1 MKQKKILFL
10 ILLVGLVVRFG
21 LFYTKWDNLKHD
33 SGAKY
38 ASTAIGFYN
47 GQGLSV
53 NSNEIEKIKF
63 LKNNFSGNYLEFYNA
78 LDRHKFME
86 YLPGP
91 AILLSILWKII
102 PIYNFSPYIYIK
114 IILESI
120 LILVFYLVFK
130 NNKKYI
136 CLFTTIFMIFNLPAI
151 NRTLMAGYDF
161 WPQFAVLVSFIGVY
175 YGLVNKNKSY
185 IFLITGLLTGITV
198 WFRATTVF
206 LPFFIVLFIIIY
218 QKFRQKKSMQIIL
231 KNSLF
236 YILPILLLIV
246 SLSIFRYN
254 QTGNIRPTRSTFW
267 HSFFCG
273 VGRFSNPYGIIS
285 KDESV
290 WALGQK
296 LNPDLKKN
304 SIQDMFSSPN
314 SMYEE
319 TLKKQAV
326 IFMKKYPHI
335 FIRNTVYRVGIMI
348 SPFLYRGGDFIPS
361 SLFNLL
367 LPIGIIAFIFWFLGM
382 YYLFRNQNLIFCLS
396 ATIYFYFFAAFGWFY
411 VVGRVILPFL
421 FINIFV
427 YLFGIKLIITKFKE
441 ARLNAPNH
449 TKS

>member
-10 ILLVGLVVRFG
+10 ILLVGLMVRFG

-38 ASTAIGFYN
+38 ASAAIGFYN

-78 LDRHKFME
+78 LERHKFME

-91 AILLSILWKII
+91 AILLSILWRII
-102 PIYNFSPYIYIK
+102 PIYNFSTYIYLK

-120 LILVFYLVFK
+120 LILLFYLVFK
-130 NNKKYI
+130 NNQKYI
-136 CLFTTIFMIFNLPAI
+136 CLLTTIFLIFNLPAI
-151 NRTLMAGYDF
+151 NKTLMAGYDF

-206 LPFFIVLFIIIY
+206 LPFFIVLFIVIY
-218 QKFRQKKSMQIIL
+218 QKFRQKKSMQRIL
-231 KNSLF
+231 KNSLL
-236 YILPILLLIV
+236 YIVPIILLIV

-285 KDESV
+285 NDESV
-290 WALGQK
+290 LALGKK
-296 LNPDLKKN
+296 LNPDLKKY
-304 SIQDMFSSPN
+304 STQDMLSSPN
-314 SMYEE
+314 SMYEK

-326 IFMKKYPHI
+326 IFMEIYPHI

-348 SPFLYRGGDFIPS
+348 SPLLKVGNTTLISSFLKKVIFPLGF
-361 SLFNLL
+361 LL
-367 LPIGIIAFIFWFLGM
+367 LLLWIFGLINIYINDKLLFYLCITIYSYFFIAF
-382 YYLFRNQNLIFCLS
+382 S
-396 ATIYFYFFAAFGWFY
+396 WFY
-411 VVGRVILPFL
+411 APGRAILPFL
-421 FINIFV
+421 FINIIV
-427 YLFGIKLIITKFKE
+427 YLSGIKFLIIKIKKQE
-441 ARLNAPNH
+441 VKCNN
-449 TKS
+449 